1 MYEFPKKLTKADIL
15 EGLAKATTPLIFS
28 RLLQGLLWKENH
40 IIEKERFIML
50 FEKNFKVVEI
60 LESGVTIT
68 HLLRGKRRDVKKDI
82 EMIKL
87 KAKRYE
93 MVGKNGMIVWA

>member
-1 MYEFPKKLTKADIL
+1 
-15 EGLAKATTPLIFS
+15 
-28 RLLQGLLWKENH
+28 
-40 IIEKERFIML
+40 ML

-87 KAKRYE
+87 KSKRYE